1 MKLTT
6 SQQIRAID
14 RATIELFCVPGILL
28 MENAALAT
36 VAEIE
41 KRWPALETM
50 RIAIVCGKGNNGG
63 DGLAIGRRIAT
74 RYNAAVTIWLT
85 EDPEAAV
92 AEEFKVNLEIARRF
106 NLTIRPIEGWDLFES
121 ELASSDLIVDAVLGT
136 GISGDPKGNAARGIA
151 AIASA
156 GRPVVSVD
164 VPSGLNCDTGTVGA
178 PIVKADVTV
187 TFGFSKPGLHL
198 YPGVDYAGD
207 VVVAEIGYPK
217 QAKAMQE
224 LKTLLVEKD
233 DVAGWLPSREQ
244 NRDSNKGKYKRVALF
259 AGSPGFVGAA
269 CLTALGAARMGAGLV
284 TLGVPK
290 AIFEPVMSRAHETV
304 MTAPLS
310 DTPSGAFSTAA
321 LKGALAIADLSSAAA
336 IGPGIGNALDGAARE
351 FVQRFV
357 KDCPIPLVV
366 DADGLNYLSTLPDHG
381 ASIVHSR
388 AASTI
393 LTPHPGELGRL
404 LGVSAAEIQENR
416 EAYVRQAALDYGA
429 IVILK
434 GSRAL
439 TAAPDGR
446 LAINTTGN
454 PSMASGGSGDVLT
467 GVAATLLAQ
476 IDDPWQAAVAAA
488 FLHGLAGDIAA
499 SKIGQA
505 GSLATD
511 LAAALPAAQR
521 LLLAAA

>member
-259 AGSPGFVGAA
+259 AGSP
-269 CLTALGAARMGAGLV
+269 
-284 TLGVPK
+284 
-290 AIFEPVMSRAHETV
+290 
-304 MTAPLS
+304 
-310 DTPSGAFSTAA
+310 
-321 LKGALAIADLSSAAA
+321 
-336 IGPGIGNALDGAARE
+336 E